1 MSEIRAVKNKST
13 VWRTCAW
20 LLALLLL
27 SGGAVYSKADWI
39 VLGVE
44 GYVFGYPLVIMDIT
58 RENAVKTHGS
68 PPQLQ
73 RIRRFPDAQFKD
85 VVRPNVDTLYST
97 AFLDLS
103 AGPWVFEMPP
113 NAERYE
119 VMPFMDAWT
128 NVFATL
134 GTRSTGTQ
142 GGRYLIAGPHWQG
155 STPTG
160 MTRLQSPTSMV
171 WLIGRTQTQGEAD
184 YPVVHRLQDGL
195 VLHPLNPVTT
205 PNKPATTPP
214 AFPPASQPASP
225 TASPPLAPIAQM
237 QALGTRAFFERLA
250 ALMINNPP
258 SSADAAMLGK
268 LARIGI
274 APGQPVKWNAVDNM
288 AISAGRWMA
297 DFKIAQELKKP
308 RDLVRGW
315 STPPR
320 ILGQFGTQYNI
331 RAVVAMVGL
340 GANLPEDAMYPSTKV
355 DAQGRALN
363 GNHAYRIHFAAD
375 QIPPVNAFWSVT
387 AYGADNFLI
396 ANAENKHAV
405 GSLSSL
411 TPNADGSIDILIQ
424 ALPPAKDMN
433 NNWLPVKPGEDF
445 LLNARLYWPQPQA
458 LDGRWGMPFV
468 ERLN

>member
-1 MSEIRAVKNKST
+1 MTDTRAAKKT
-13 VWRTCAW
+13 RTAILRVIAC
-20 LLALLLL
+20 LLSALLI
-27 SGGAVYSKADWI
+27 SGGAAYWKADFM
-39 VLGVE
+39 VLGAE
-44 GYVFGYPLVIMDIT
+44 GYVFGYPLVMMDIT
-58 RENAVKTHGS
+58 RENAAKTYGLH
-68 PPQLQ
+68 PELQ

-142 GGRYLIAGPHWQG
+142 GGRYLITGPQWQG

-160 MTRLQSPTSMV
+160 MTRLQAPTSMV
-171 WLIGRTQTQGEAD
+171 WLIGRTQTQGISD

-195 VLHPLNPVTT
+195 ALHPLNP
-205 PNKPATTPP
+205 ATPP
-214 AFPPASQPASP
+214 HKPPLATPPASQ
-225 TASPPLAPIAQM
+225 PLAPIAQM
-237 QALGTRAFFERLA
+237 QAMGTRDFFERLS
-250 ALMINNPP
+250 ALMIENPP
-258 SSADAAMLGK
+258 SAADAAMLSK

-274 APGQPVKWNAVDNM
+274 VPGQPVTWNVVESMAVT
-288 AISAGRWMA
+288 AGRWIA

-320 ILGQFGTQYNI
+320 ILGQYGTQYNI

-355 DAQGRALN
+355 DAQGNALN
-363 GNHAYRIHFAAD
+363 GKHAYRIHFAAD
-375 QIPPVNAFWSVT
+375 QLPPVNAFWSIT
-387 AYGADNFLI
+387 AYGTDNFLI
-396 ANAENKHAV
+396 DNPDHRYAV

-411 TPNADGSIDILIQ
+411 TPNADGSIDIWIQ
-424 ALPPAKDMN
+424 ASPPSKGMDK
-433 NNWLPVKPGEDF
+433 NWLPVKPSEDF
-445 LLNARLYWPQPQA
+445 LLNARLYWPQAQA
-458 LDGRWGMPFV
+458 LDGRWGMPAV
-468 ERLN
+468 ERLK

>member
-1 MSEIRAVKNKST
+1 MTEAEVVKKTRT
-13 VWRTCAW
+13 VILRVIAG
-20 LLALLLL
+20 LLSLLLF
-27 SGGAVYSKADWI
+27 SAGAAYWKADFI
-39 VLGVE
+39 VLGAE

-58 RENAVKTHGS
+58 RENAAKAYNS
-68 PPQLQ
+68 PLELQ
-73 RIRRFPDAQFKD
+73 RMRRFPDAQFKD
-85 VVRPNVDTLYST
+85 VVRPNVDTLYSA

-134 GTRSTGTQ
+134 GTRTTGTQ
-142 GGRYLIAGPHWQG
+142 GGRYLIAGPQWQG
-155 STPTG
+155 PTPTG

-171 WLIGRTQTQGEAD
+171 WLIGRTQTQGVSD

-195 VLHPLNPVTT
+195 ALQPLNP
-205 PNKPATTPP
+205 ATPP
-214 AFPPASQPASP
+214 HKSPTTTSLASPPASK
-225 TASPPLAPIAQM
+225 PLAPIAQM
-237 QALGTRAFFERLA
+237 QALGTRDFFERLS
-250 ALMINNPP
+250 ALMIDNPP
-258 SSADAAMLGK
+258 SAADATMLSK

-274 APGQPVKWNAVDNM
+274 APGQPVTWDVVESTAV
-288 AISAGRWMA
+288 SAGRWMA

-320 ILGQFGTQYNI
+320 ILGQYGTQYNI

-340 GANLPEDAMYPSTKV
+340 GANLPEDAMYPSTKR
-355 DAQGRALN
+355 DAQGKALN

-375 QIPPVNAFWSVT
+375 QLPPVNAFWSVT
-387 AYGADNFLI
+387 AYGSDNFLI
-396 ANAENKHAV
+396 DNVEHRYAV

-424 ALPPAKDMN
+424 ASPPSKGMDK
-433 NNWLPVKPGEDF
+433 NWLPVKPNEDF
-445 LLNARLYWPQPQA
+445 LLNARLYWPQPEA
-458 LDGRWGMPFV
+458 LDGRWGMPAV
-468 ERLN
+468 ERLK

>member
-1 MSEIRAVKNKST
+1 MAKTKALKNT
-13 VWRTCAW
+13 RTLLLACAW
-20 LLALLLL
+20 LLSPLLLL
-27 SGGAVYSKADWI
+27 GGAAYWKADFM
-39 VLGVE
+39 VLGAE
-44 GYVFGYPLVIMDIT
+44 GYVFGYPVVIMDIT
-58 RENAVKTHGS
+58 RENAVKTYGS

-119 VMPFMDAWT
+119 VMPLMDAWT
-128 NVFATL
+128 NVFASL

-142 GGRYLIAGPHWQG
+142 GGRYLITGPHWQG
-155 STPTG
+155 PTPAG

-171 WLIGRTQTQGEAD
+171 WLIGRTETQGVSD

-195 VLHPLNPVTT
+195 ALHPMNRANT
-205 PNKPATTPP
+205 PNKPPP
-214 AFPPASQPASP
+214 ATPAASQ
-225 TASPPLAPIAQM
+225 PLAPIAQM
-237 QALGTRAFFERLA
+237 QALGTRDFFERLS
-250 ALMINNPP
+250 ALMIDNPP
-258 SSADAAMLGK
+258 STADAAMLSK

-274 APGQPVKWNAVDNM
+274 APGQPVTWDLVENM
-288 AISAGRWMA
+288 AVSAGRWLA

-320 ILGQFGTQYNI
+320 TLGQYGTQYNR

-340 GANLPEDAMYPSTKV
+340 GANLPEDAMYPSAKV
-355 DAQGRALN
+355 DDQGNALN
-363 GNHAYRIHFAAD
+363 GKHAYRIHFAAD
-375 QIPPVNAFWSVT
+375 QLPPVNAFWSIT
-387 AYGADNFLI
+387 AYGADNFLMD
-396 ANAENKHAV
+396 NADHRYAV

-424 ALPPAKDMN
+424 ASPPSKDMDK
-433 NNWLPVKPGEDF
+433 NWLPVKPGEDF

-458 LDGRWGMPFV
+458 LDGRWGMPAV
-468 ERLN
+468 ERLK

>member
-1 MSEIRAVKNKST
+1 MTEAGVVKKTRT
-13 VWRTCAW
+13 VILRVIAG
-20 LLALLLL
+20 LLSLLLF
-27 SGGAVYSKADWI
+27 SAGAAYWKADFI
-39 VLGVE
+39 VLGAE

-58 RENAVKTHGS
+58 RENAAKAYNS
-68 PPQLQ
+68 PLELQ
-73 RIRRFPDAQFKD
+73 RMRRFPDAQFKD
-85 VVRPNVDTLYST
+85 VVRPNVDTLYSA

-134 GTRSTGTQ
+134 GTRTTGTQ
-142 GGRYLIAGPHWQG
+142 GGRYLIAGPQWQG
-155 STPTG
+155 PTPTG

-171 WLIGRTQTQGEAD
+171 WLIGRTQTQGVSD

-195 VLHPLNPVTT
+195 ALQPLNPATPPHKSPTTT
-205 PNKPATTPP
+205 PLAS
-214 AFPPASQPASP
+214 PPASK
-225 TASPPLAPIAQM
+225 PLAPIAQM
-237 QALGTRAFFERLA
+237 QALGTRDFFERLS
-250 ALMINNPP
+250 ALMIDNPP
-258 SSADAAMLGK
+258 SAADATMLSK

-274 APGQPVKWNAVDNM
+274 APGQPVTWDVVESTAV
-288 AISAGRWMA
+288 SAGRWMA

-320 ILGQFGTQYNI
+320 ILGQYGTQYNI

-340 GANLPEDAMYPSTKV
+340 GANLPEDAMYPSTKR
-355 DAQGRALN
+355 DAQGKALN

-375 QIPPVNAFWSVT
+375 QLPPVNAFWSVT
-387 AYGADNFLI
+387 AYGSDNFLI
-396 ANAENKHAV
+396 DNVEHRYAV

-424 ALPPAKDMN
+424 ASPPSKGMDK
-433 NNWLPVKPGEDF
+433 NWLPVKPNEDF
-445 LLNARLYWPQPQA
+445 LLNARLYWPQPEA
-458 LDGRWGMPFV
+458 LDGRWGMPAV
-468 ERLN
+468 ERLK

>member
-1 MSEIRAVKNKST
+1 MVEIRTVKNTRQFILRASGG
-13 VWRTCAW
+13 
-20 LLALLLL
+20 LLSFLLL
-27 SGGAVYSKADWI
+27 SGGAAYWKADWI
-39 VLGVE
+39 LIGAE
-44 GYVFGYPLVIMDIT
+44 GYVFGYPLVMMDIT
-58 RENAVKTHGS
+58 RENAAKTYGS
-68 PPQLQ
+68 LPQLQ

-134 GTRSTGTQ
+134 GTRTTGTQ
-142 GGRYLIAGPHWQG
+142 GGQYLITGPRWQG
-155 STPTG
+155 PTPTG

-195 VLHPLNPVTT
+195 ALRPLNPVT
-205 PNKPATTPP
+205 K
-214 AFPPASQPASP
+214 PASP
-225 TASPPLAPIAQM
+225 PESSPSAPDAQM
-237 QALGTRAFFERLA
+237 QALGTRAFFERLS
-250 ALMINNPP
+250 ALMIDNPP
-258 SSADAAMLGK
+258 SPGDAAMLSK

-274 APGQPVKWNAVDNM
+274 LPGQPVRWHVLDNM
-288 AISAGRWMA
+288 AVSAGRWMA

-320 ILGQFGTQYNI
+320 ILGQYGTQYNI
-331 RAVVAMVGL
+331 RAVVARVGL

-355 DAQGRALN
+355 DAQGDPLN
-363 GNHAYRIHFAAD
+363 GHHAYRIHFAAD
-375 QIPPVNAFWSVT
+375 QLPPVNAFWSVT

-396 ANAENKHAV
+396 ANAENKYAV

-424 ALPPAKDMN
+424 ASAPAKGMSN
-433 NNWLPVKPGEDF
+433 HWLPVKPGEDF

-458 LDGRWGMPFV
+458 LDGRWSMPAV
-468 ERLN
+468 ERLK

>member
-1 MSEIRAVKNKST
+1 MTEAGVVKKTRT
-13 VWRTCAW
+13 VILRVIAG
-20 LLALLLL
+20 LLSLLLF
-27 SGGAVYSKADWI
+27 SAGAAYWKADFI
-39 VLGVE
+39 VLGAE

-58 RENAVKTHGS
+58 RENAAKAYNS
-68 PPQLQ
+68 PLELQ
-73 RIRRFPDAQFKD
+73 RMRRFPDAQFKD
-85 VVRPNVDTLYST
+85 VVRPNVDTLYSA

-128 NVFATL
+128 NVFASL

-142 GGRYLIAGPHWQG
+142 GGRYLIAGPQWQG
-155 STPTG
+155 PTPTG

-171 WLIGRTQTQGEAD
+171 WLIGRTQTQGVSD
-184 YPVVHRLQDGL
+184 YPVVQRLQDGL
-195 VLHPLNPVTT
+195 ALQPLNPVT
-205 PNKPATTPP
+205 PPHKPPTTTPP
-214 AFPPASQPASP
+214 ASSP
-225 TASPPLAPIAQM
+225 ASPPLAPIAQM
-237 QALGTRAFFERLA
+237 KALGTRDFFERLST
-250 ALMINNPP
+250 LMIDNPP
-258 SSADAAMLGK
+258 STADAAMLSK

-274 APGQPVKWNAVDNM
+274 APGQPVSWDVVESMAV
-288 AISAGRWMA
+288 SAGRWMA

-320 ILGQFGTQYNI
+320 ILGQYGTQYNI

-340 GANLPEDAMYPSTKV
+340 GANLPEDAMYPSTQL
-355 DAQGRALN
+355 DAQGKTLN

-375 QIPPVNAFWSVT
+375 QLPPVNAFWSIT

-396 ANAENKHAV
+396 DNVEHRYAI

-424 ALPPAKDMN
+424 ASPPSKGTD
-433 NNWLPVKPGEDF
+433 NNWLPVKPNEDF
-445 LLNARLYWPQPQA
+445 LLNARLYWPQAEA
-458 LDGRWGMPFV
+458 LDGRWGMPAV
-468 ERLN
+468 ERLK

>member
-1 MSEIRAVKNKST
+1 
-13 VWRTCAW
+13 
-20 LLALLLL
+20 LLALLIL
-27 SGGAVYSKADWI
+27 SGGAAFWKADWI
-39 VLGVE
+39 VLGAE
-44 GYVFGYPLVIMDIT
+44 GYVFGYPLVIMDMT
-58 RENAVKTHGS
+58 RENAARTYGS
-68 PPQLQ
+68 TPQLQ
-73 RIRRFPDAQFKD
+73 RIRRFPGAQFKD

-103 AGPWVFEMPP
+103 AGPWVFDMPP
-113 NAERYE
+113 NTERYE

-160 MTRLQSPTSMV
+160 MRRLQSPTSMV

-214 AFPPASQPASP
+214 A
-225 TASPPLAPIAQM
+225 SPPMAPIAQM

-250 ALMINNPP
+250 ALMIDNPP

-274 APGQPVKWNAVDNM
+274 APGQPVKWNVVDNM
-288 AISAGRWMA
+288 AVSAGRWMA

-340 GANLPEDAMYPSTKV
+340 GANLPEDAIYPSTKV
-355 DAQGRALN
+355 DAQGKALN

-396 ANAENKHAV
+396 ANPQHRYAV

-424 ALPPAKDMN
+424 ASPPAKGMN

-445 LLNARLYWPQPQA
+445 LLNARLYWPLPQA

>member
-1 MSEIRAVKNKST
+1 MAEIRAVQNT
-13 VWRTCAW
+13 RQFILRVCVG
-20 LLALLLL
+20 LLSLLLL
-27 SGGAVYSKADWI
+27 SGGAAYWKADWI
-39 VLGVE
+39 VLGAE
-44 GYVFGYPLVIMDIT
+44 SYVFGYPLVIMDIT
-58 RENAVKTHGS
+58 RENAAKTSGS

-142 GGRYLIAGPHWQG
+142 GGRYLIAGPRWQG
-155 STPTG
+155 ATPTG

-195 VLHPLNPVTT
+195 ALRPLNPVTT
-205 PNKPATTPP
+205 P
-214 AFPPASQPASP
+214 AFPPVS
-225 TASPPLAPIAQM
+225 APSAPVAQM
-237 QALGTRAFFERLA
+237 QALGTRAFFERLSR
-250 ALMINNPP
+250 LMIDNPP
-258 SSADAAMLGK
+258 SPADAAMLNK

-274 APGQPVKWNAVDNM
+274 APGQPVRWHMFENM
-288 AISAGRWMA
+288 AVSAGRWMA

-320 ILGQFGTQYNI
+320 ILGQYGTQYNI
-331 RAVVAMVGL
+331 RAVVARVGL
-340 GANLPEDAMYPSTKV
+340 GANLPEDAMYPSTHL
-355 DAQGRALN
+355 DAQGKALN
-363 GNHAYRIHFAAD
+363 GRHAYRIHFAAD
-375 QIPPVNAFWSVT
+375 QLPPVNAFWSVT

-396 ANAENKHAV
+396 ANAENRYAV

-424 ALPPAKDMN
+424 ASAPAKGMN
-433 NNWLPVKPGEDF
+433 NHWLPVKPGEDF

-458 LDGRWGMPFV
+458 LDGRWSMPAV
-468 ERLN
+468 ERLK

>member
-1 MSEIRAVKNKST
+1 MNEAGVVKKTRT
-13 VWRTCAW
+13 VILRVIAG
-20 LLALLLL
+20 LLSLLLF
-27 SGGAVYSKADWI
+27 SAGAAYWKADFI
-39 VLGVE
+39 VLGAE

-58 RENAVKTHGS
+58 RENAAKAYNS
-68 PPQLQ
+68 PLELQ
-73 RIRRFPDAQFKD
+73 RMRRFPDAQFKD
-85 VVRPNVDTLYST
+85 VVRPNVDTLYSA

-103 AGPWVFEMPP
+103 AEPWVFEMPP

-134 GTRSTGTQ
+134 GTRTTGTQ
-142 GGRYLIAGPHWQG
+142 GGRYLIAGPQWQG
-155 STPTG
+155 PTPTG

-171 WLIGRTQTQGEAD
+171 WLIGRTQTQGVSD

-195 VLHPLNPVTT
+195 ALQPLNPATPPHKSPTTT
-205 PNKPATTPP
+205 PLAS
-214 AFPPASQPASP
+214 PPASK
-225 TASPPLAPIAQM
+225 PLAPIAQM
-237 QALGTRAFFERLA
+237 QALGTRDFFERLS
-250 ALMINNPP
+250 ALMIDNPP
-258 SSADAAMLGK
+258 SAADATMLSK

-274 APGQPVKWNAVDNM
+274 APGQPVTWDVVESTAV
-288 AISAGRWMA
+288 SAGRWMA

-320 ILGQFGTQYNI
+320 ILGQYGTQYNI

-340 GANLPEDAMYPSTKV
+340 GANLPEDAMYPSTKR
-355 DAQGRALN
+355 DAQGKALN

-375 QIPPVNAFWSVT
+375 QLPPVNAFWSVT
-387 AYGADNFLI
+387 AYGSDNFLI
-396 ANAENKHAV
+396 DNVEHRYAV

-424 ALPPAKDMN
+424 ASPPAKGMDK
-433 NNWLPVKPGEDF
+433 NWLPVKPNEDF
-445 LLNARLYWPQPQA
+445 LLNARLYWPQPEA
-458 LDGRWGMPFV
+458 LDGRWGMPSV
-468 ERLN
+468 ERLK